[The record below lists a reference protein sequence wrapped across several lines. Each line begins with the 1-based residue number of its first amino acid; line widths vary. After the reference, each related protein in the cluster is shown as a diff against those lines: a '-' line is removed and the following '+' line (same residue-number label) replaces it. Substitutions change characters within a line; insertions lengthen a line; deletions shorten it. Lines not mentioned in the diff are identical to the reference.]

1 MADSFPRLGLLH
13 PFQFFYVYE
22 LLSTMERGG
31 LMFSQQWH
39 SWVFML
45 TFALCILELY
55 DFYLHVGWHLYSS
68 VFSEKG
74 TSRTCPQRGSL
85 PSFEIQVTWLPDS
98 CPHWLHSSN
107 KSRILWLKRLSLIVQ
122 RMDFSCSYSYAEQK
136 SDASWNLCLPD
147 WPQVV
152 DQASVKLLETG
163 MPQPKGGIKY
173 APHPVVFAFQSC
185 LPLHYFKTHFSC

>member
-22 LLSTMERGG
+22 LLSTMERVG

-85 PSFEIQVTWLPDS
+85 PSFEIQVTWLPDL

-122 RMDFSCSYSYAEQK
+122 KDGLFLQLFICRAEV
-136 SDASWNLCLPD
+136 WC
-147 WPQVV
+147 
-152 DQASVKLLETG
+152 LLELVS
-163 MPQPKGGIKY
+163 PWL
-173 APHPVVFAFQSC
+173 APGSRPG
-185 LPLHYFKTHFSC
+185 